1 MNVVT
6 TRKTI
11 LGGFLALL
19 ILLPS
24 SGESSIE
31 RSGDILIGRWLF
43 PTRGSSVD
51 VFKSDGRY
59 FARVAEVDNAGVKN
73 YGLEKNKILISNL
86 TFDGKVWTGGELIHP
101 KTGTQLDVELN
112 MADPQRITVTI
123 YKGIKFLHKKFDMT
137 RQAN

>member
-6 TRKTI
+6 TRNTI

-24 SGESSIE
+24 SGKSSAE
-31 RSGDILIGRWLF
+31 RTGDMLIGRWLF
-43 PTRGSSVD
+43 PSKGSSVD
-51 VFKSDGRY
+51 VFKSDGMY
-59 FARVAEVDNAGVKN
+59 FARVADVDPAGVKN
-73 YGLEKNKILISNL
+73 FGLEKNRVIISNL
-86 TFDGKVWTGGELIHP
+86 TFDGKLWTGGELIHP

-123 YKGIKFLHKKFDMT
+123 YKGFKFLHKKFDMT
-137 RQAN
+137 RQAI